1 MLNRLAVAAVAA
13 LSALSSVG
21 CAATVSR
28 DQYDRDLAAQKEYIE
43 SLERQNADYA
53 AKAKALENLEDMN
66 LVARTQDELYQQI
79 ADQLKAALG
88 ALRHDGEE
96 TMTFDAAK
104 GRWTMGTDLLF
115 DSGTWNITAKGMEI
129 LKKFAE
135 AHKGKAMRFRIV
147 GHTDRAPIA
156 KGPTKERLETD
167 TNSELSCRRAIAVMG
182 ALRKFGSFSESQ
194 FEVAGM
200 GNQQP
205 VAPNDKNAANMKKNR
220 RVEIYILK

>member
-1 MLNRLAVAAVAA
+1 MLNRLAIAAVAA
-13 LSALSSVG
+13 AAALSSVG

-96 TMTFDAAK
+96 AMTFDARTGK
-104 GRWTMGTDLLF
+104 WTMGTDLLF
-115 DSGTWNITAKGMEI
+115 DSGTWNISAKGLDI
-129 LKKFAE
+129 LKKFAD
-135 AHKGKAMRFRIV
+135 AHRGKAVKFRIV
-147 GHTDRAPIA
+147 GHTDRAPIVRP
-156 KGPTKERLETD
+156 GTKDKLDTD
-167 TNSELSCRRAIAVMG
+167 TNMELSARRAVAVMG
-182 ALRKFGSFSESQ
+182 ALKKFGIPESA
-194 FEVAGM
+194 FVECVGM
-200 GNQQP
+200 GNMQP
-205 VAPNDKNAANMKKNR
+205 VANNGRNAADMKKNR
-220 RVEIYILK
+220 RVEIFIR